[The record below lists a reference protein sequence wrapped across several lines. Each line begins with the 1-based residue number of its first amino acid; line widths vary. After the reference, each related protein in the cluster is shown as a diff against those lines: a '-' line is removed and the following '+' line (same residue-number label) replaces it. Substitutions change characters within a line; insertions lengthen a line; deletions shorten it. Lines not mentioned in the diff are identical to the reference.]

1 MTALPGD
8 IPTPTLPGRRGGGRD
23 PRTPGPPPGLEPTGR
38 RSRSPGARRRVG
50 AAGGD
55 APSPAEA
62 FAAARRIVVK
72 IGSSL
77 LVGDNGEVRRDWLG
91 VLADDVACCRAR
103 GQEAILV
110 SSGAIAAGRRHLG
123 LKGNRLRLEE
133 KQAAAAT
140 GQIRL
145 AHAYQEA
152 LARHGITVAQIL
164 LTLDDTEERRR
175 HLNARAT
182 FAQLLALGA
191 VPVVN
196 ENDTVATAEIRFGD
210 NDRLAARVAQMAS
223 ADMLV
228 LLSDIDGLY
237 TADPRADPAASHI
250 PIVREIG
257 PEIEAMAGE
266 AAPGDSSGGMVTKLA
281 AARIAM
287 NAGCHML
294 IARGAP
300 RGLGTP
306 PGPLAAIEAGGR
318 ASLFLPHGEPRSAR
332 KAWIAG
338 LLNPS
343 GALVVD
349 DGAIGALRRGKSLLA
364 AGIVAVEGVFERGDA
379 VIVRDRAGIEAG
391 RGLSAY
397 SSIDIGRIAGHK
409 SGEIA
414 GILGYR
420 GRDEIIHRDDLV
432 VAEPR

>member
-1 MTALPGD
+1 MTGTA
-8 IPTPTLPGRRGGGRD
+8 
-23 PRTPGPPPGLEPTGR
+23 
-38 RSRSPGARRRVG
+38 
-50 AAGGD
+50 
-55 APSPAEA
+55 AEA
-62 FAAARRIVVK
+62 LAAARRLVVK
-72 IGSSL
+72 IGSAL
-77 LVGDNGEVRRDWLG
+77 LVADSGDIRRDWLDT
-91 VLADDVACCRAR
+91 LADDVARCRAR
-103 GQEAILV
+103 GQEVILV
-110 SSGAIAAGRRHLG
+110 SSGAIAVGRRHLG
-123 LKGNRLRLEE
+123 LAGNRLRLEE

-164 LTLDDTEERRR
+164 LTLEDTEERRR

-182 FAQLLALGA
+182 FAQLLGLGA

-196 ENDTVATAEIRFGD
+196 ENDTIATAEIRFGD
-210 NDRLAARVAQMAS
+210 NDRLAARVAQMTS

-237 TADPRADPAASHI
+237 TADPRKDPGARHIAA
-250 PIVREIG
+250 VREIG

-266 AAPGDSSGGMVTKLA
+266 AAPGYSSGGMVTKLA

-287 NAGCHML
+287 SAGCRML
-294 IARGAP
+294 IARGVPQA
-300 RGLGTP
+300 GAEAA
-306 PGPLAAIEAGGR
+306 PLAAIEAGER
-318 ASLFLPHGEPRSAR
+318 ATLFLPPGEPRSAR

-338 LLNPS
+338 TVEPS
-343 GALVVD
+343 GVVIVD
-349 DGAIGALRRGKSLLA
+349 DGAALALRRGRSLLP
-364 AGIVAVEGVFERGDA
+364 AGVVAVEGVFERGDA
-379 VIVRDRAGIEAG
+379 VIVRTGSGLEAG

-397 SSIDIGRIAGHK
+397 SSADIRRIAGHK

-432 VAEPR
+432 VTESR